1 MTSNFKSILAV
12 VALGV
17 VLLMCTAILTAR
29 ANEEKRTMINKSTP
43 ILHVKAVEPGV
54 KFWNERFGF
63 KTTIQVPEGDHVGF
77 AALDNGC
84 VELMYQT
91 YEGMKGDPTSP

>member
-1 MTSNFKSILAV
+1 MTFNGKSISAV
-12 VALGV
+12 ADIGCAL
-17 VLLMCTAILTAR
+17 LTCTAILAAR
-29 ANEEKRTMINKSTP
+29 AKDEEKRTMINKSTP
-43 ILHVKAVEPGV
+43 ILHVKAVQNRCV

-77 AALDNGC
+77 AAIDNGS

-91 YEGMKGDPTSP
+91 S